1 MAWFSKWLT
10 NATTKVAKKAGKIL
24 TSCSVV
30 TVYQASHGIVKPGQA
45 SNKCIDVSNTISNTI
60 PVINVV
66 VGSSCTKI
74 PFVSANIIQTYQ
86 GTSAFKEIR
95 AQIVDISN
103 TSEVQTT
110 LQDHTNFAD
119 FVYNELRVR
128 LLSTSQ
134 DEKCSH
140 WYFVYHPDNFWYTQF
155 NRRIF
160 KKPLDER
167 FRGYTNCLDMA
178 VIFMLAVRQRLEHDQ
193 RSAELTYTTK
203 FHLLIPAN
211 QLLFIPEFVEFP
223 EGLGCFVMEGT
234 MYNNKYL
241 VWLNI
246 PEEQN
251 HFLSKIKNWKLPEAS

>member
-1 MAWFSKWLT
+1 MAWFPKWLAK
-10 NATTKVAKKAGKIL
+10 ATMKVAKKAGKIL
-24 TSCSVV
+24 TSCSIV
-30 TVYQASHGIVKPGQA
+30 TVYQASYSIVKLGQA
-45 SNKCIDVSNTISNTI
+45 LNKYIDVSDTISETI
-60 PVINVV
+60 PVINIV
-66 VGSSCTKI
+66 VGSSCAKI

-86 GTSAFKEIR
+86 GTNAFKEIG

-110 LQDHTNFAD
+110 LQDQTNFAD

-140 WYFVYHPDNFWYTQF
+140 WYFVYHPGIFWYKQF

-167 FRGYTNCLDMA
+167 FCGYTNCLDIA
-178 VIFMLAVRQRLEHDQ
+178 VIFMLAVRKRLEYDQ

-211 QLLFIPEFVEFP
+211 RLLFIPEFVEFL
-223 EGLGCFVMEGT
+223 EGLGCFVIEGMT
-234 MYNNKYL
+234 YNNKYL